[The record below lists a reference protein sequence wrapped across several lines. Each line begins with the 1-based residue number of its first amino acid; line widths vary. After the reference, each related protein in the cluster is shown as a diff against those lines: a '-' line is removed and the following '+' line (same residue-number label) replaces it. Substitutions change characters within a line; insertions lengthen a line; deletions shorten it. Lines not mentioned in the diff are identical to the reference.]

1 MTEPATALASAP
13 APPADPV
20 ADLIQRINAAHQEV
34 RLALKRTG
42 EAAIEAG
49 KLLLKVK
56 RYVRHGNFGEWIA
69 AHCTFSDRTAQL
81 YMQLARKFPNPQNF
95 ADFSLSDL
103 MQMLEPA
110 KVPEIRAEPKS
121 KKAKT
126 DKIAEAIKN
135 DALAILQKAWDQTSP
150 TERSIFLSQVGAN
163 RPRSV

>member
-1 MTEPATALASAP
+1 MSEPATTTLAAAP
-13 APPADPV
+13 AAPVDPV
-20 ADLIQRINAAHQEV
+20 ADLIKRINAAHQEV

-49 KLLLKVK
+49 KLLLEVK
-56 RYVRHGNFGEWIA
+56 LYVRHGNFGEWIA

-110 KVPEIRAEPKS
+110 KVPEIRAEPKT
-121 KKAKT
+121 KKPKA
-126 DKIAEAIKN
+126 DKIAEEIKK
-135 DALAILQKAWDQTSP
+135 DALAILQKAWDQASP
-150 TERSIFLSQVGAN
+150 HERTIFLSQAGAN
-163 RPRSV
+163 RPRT